1 MENTLKN
8 SEQAPSLEKMEA
20 LKKFLDSRIMGQD
33 KILSPLCDCLK
44 FGMLN
49 LNTPGRPRGTLF
61 LLGPTGVGKTESI
74 RSAVEYMY
82 GTADRNFLDEPDR
95 NTRWQK
101 FRENGSI
108 FGTMR

>member
-61 LLGPTGVGKTESI
+61 LLGSHRCRQDRIHPF
-74 RSAVEYMY
+74 RSRVYVWY
-82 GTADRNFLDEPDR
+82 C
-95 NTRWQK
+95 
-101 FRENGSI
+101 
-108 FGTMR
+108 